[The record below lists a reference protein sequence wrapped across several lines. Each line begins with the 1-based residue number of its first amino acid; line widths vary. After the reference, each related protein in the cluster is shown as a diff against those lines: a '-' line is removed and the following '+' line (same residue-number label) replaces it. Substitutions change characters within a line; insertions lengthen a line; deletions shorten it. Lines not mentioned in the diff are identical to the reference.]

1 MPSETRATKVMIG
14 MGLQDEAFFNCACF
28 VAPVPF
34 NCRNR
39 ITWLLLNCRTHWNGH
54 VHSGGQ
60 SVSVVMATGEAAPTY
75 SAAQVDN
82 CAFAAWYPQLKR
94 VAIRGEVVSLP
105 SEFVSL
111 LLSDGVAL
119 PSAPTASGIEDEDDE
134 EEDAAIALTDEQ
146 LRVISTV
153 REQVER
159 VLRDFGGKLFPKTNW
174 SAPRD
179 AAWMLGAL
187 KCTSFEDVFLLLQAS
202 DFVVHDL
209 TQPYVGCG
217 DEQSEKPPRESYL
230 VLKKWCNFLDSML
243 FRCFV
248 VGHRLVAVTQRN
260 CDEFYEFLPDQQD
273 QLCDLL
279 YEFYKT
285 NFKKPEGEFVF
296 PDPNYSFDVY
306 VDKRR
311 RVYLLDI
318 NVFGAVTDT
327 LLFSWEELLELQT
340 GSPAE
345 PQDADEDHAIDFRV
359 VESKKGIRANPL
371 SGYRAPTDL
380 VDHLAGGAGF
390 EAFIEQVKRDNAA
403 DEDAS
408 DSSDEDN

>member
-1 MPSETRATKVMIG
+1 MTTG
-14 MGLQDEAFFNCACF
+14 D
-28 VAPVPF
+28 
-34 NCRNR
+34 
-39 ITWLLLNCRTHWNGH
+39 
-54 VHSGGQ
+54 GG
-60 SVSVVMATGEAAPTY
+60 PTY
-75 SAAQVDN
+75 TAAQVDN

-94 VAIRGEVVSLP
+94 VSIKGEVVPLP
-105 SEFVSL
+105 AAFVSL
-111 LLSDGVAL
+111 LLSDGVTL
-119 PSAPTASGIEDEDDE
+119 PSAPVASGIEDEDGDDD
-134 EEDAAIALTDEQ
+134 EEDAASALTDEQ
-146 LRVISTV
+146 LSIISTV

-159 VLRDFGGKLFPKTNW
+159 VLEDFSGKLFPKTNW

-179 AAWMLGAL
+179 AAWMLGSL

-209 TQPYVGCG
+209 TQPYIGCSG
-217 DEQSEKPPRESYL
+217 EKAESAPSESYL

-248 VGHRLVAVTQRN
+248 VGHRLVAVSQRN

-273 QLCDLL
+273 ELCELL

-285 NFKKPEGEFVF
+285 NFKKDDGGEFVF

-327 LLFSWEELLELQT
+327 LLFSWEELLELQKDGLAT
-340 GSPAE
+340 
-345 PQDADEDHAIDFRV
+345 PQDAEDEGHMIDFRV

-390 EAFIEQVKRDNAA
+390 DAFIEQVKRDNAA
-403 DEDAS
+403 GGDDRQ
-408 DSSDEDN
+408 

>member
-1 MPSETRATKVMIG
+1 MVAQSFGVFC
-14 MGLQDEAFFNCACF
+14 LQFVCF
-28 VAPVPF
+28 VANDPVET
-34 NCRNR
+34 N
-39 ITWLLLNCRTHWNGH
+39 TDK
-54 VHSGGQ
+54 
-60 SVSVVMATGEAAPTY
+60 MATGPPY

-82 CAFAAWYPQLKR
+82 CAFAAWYPQLKS
-94 VAIRGEVVSLP
+94 VCIKGEVVSLP
-105 SEFVSL
+105 SDFVSL
-111 LLSDGVAL
+111 LLADGVTL
-119 PSAPTASGIEDEDDE
+119 PSAPVASGIEDEDEDE
-134 EEDAAIALTDEQ
+134 EEDAASALTDEQ
-146 LRVISTV
+146 LSVISTV
-153 REQVER
+153 REKLEK
-159 VLRDFGGKLFPKTNW
+159 VLHDFGGKLFPKTNW

-179 AAWMLGAL
+179 AAWMLGSL
-187 KCTSFEDVFLLLQAS
+187 KCTNFEDVFLLLQAS

-209 TQPYVGCG
+209 TQPYIGCSG
-217 DEQSEKPPRESYL
+217 ENAEKSPPESHL

-248 VGHRLVAVTQRN
+248 VGHRLVAVSQRN
-260 CDEFYEFLPDQQD
+260 CGEFYEFLPDQQD
-273 QLCDLL
+273 ELCELL
-279 YEFYKT
+279 YEFYKK
-285 NFKKPEGEFVF
+285 NFRKAEGEFVF

-327 LLFSWEELLELQT
+327 LLFSWDELLEFQT
-340 GSPAE
+340 NSPAT
-345 PQDADEDHAIDFRV
+345 PQDAEDEHHVIDFRV

-403 DEDAS
+403 DGDS
-408 DSSDEDN
+408 DSSDEEN

>member
-1 MPSETRATKVMIG
+1 
-14 MGLQDEAFFNCACF
+14 
-28 VAPVPF
+28 
-34 NCRNR
+34 
-39 ITWLLLNCRTHWNGH
+39 
-54 VHSGGQ
+54 
-60 SVSVVMATGEAAPTY
+60 MATTGPAYT
-75 SAAQVDN
+75 AAQVDN

-94 VAIRGEVVSLP
+94 VSIKGVVVPLP
-105 SEFVSL
+105 NAFVSL
-111 LLSDGVAL
+111 LLSDGVTL
-119 PSAPTASGIEDEDDE
+119 PSAPVASGIEDEDDD
-134 EEDAAIALTDEQ
+134 EEDAANALTDEQ
-146 LRVISTV
+146 LSIISTV
-153 REQVER
+153 REQVEQ
-159 VLRDFGGKLFPKTNW
+159 VLGDFGGKLFPKTNW

-179 AAWMLGAL
+179 AAWMLGSL

-209 TQPYVGCG
+209 TQPYAGCG
-217 DEQSEKPPRESYL
+217 IEKTENPPQESYL

-248 VGHRLVAVTQRN
+248 LGHRLVAVSQRN

-273 QLCDLL
+273 KLCELL

-285 NFKKPEGEFVF
+285 NFNKAEGEFVF

-327 LLFSWEELLELQT
+327 LLFSWEELRELRT
-340 GSPAE
+340 DTPLDAE
-345 PQDADEDHAIDFRV
+345 EDDHVIDFRV

-371 SGYRAPTDL
+371 SRYRAPTDL

-390 EAFIEQVKRDNAA
+390 DAFIEQVERDNAA
-403 DEDAS
+403 DS
-408 DSSDEDN
+408 DSEN

>member
-1 MPSETRATKVMIG
+1 
-14 MGLQDEAFFNCACF
+14 
-28 VAPVPF
+28 
-34 NCRNR
+34 
-39 ITWLLLNCRTHWNGH
+39 
-54 VHSGGQ
+54 
-60 SVSVVMATGEAAPTY
+60 MATTGDACPTY

-94 VAIRGEVVSLP
+94 VAIKGEVVLLP
-105 SEFVSL
+105 AAFVSL
-111 LLSDGVAL
+111 LLSDGVTL
-119 PSAPTASGIEDEDDE
+119 PSAPVASGIEDEDESDE
-134 EEDAAIALTDEQ
+134 EEDATSALTDDQ
-146 LRVISTV
+146 LSAISTV

-179 AAWMLGAL
+179 AAWMLGSL
-187 KCTSFEDVFLLLQAS
+187 KCTSFEDLFLLLQAS

-217 DEQSEKPPRESYL
+217 DSTEKTELAPRESYL

-248 VGHRLVAVTQRN
+248 VGHRLVAVSQRN

-273 QLCDLL
+273 ELCELL

-285 NFKKPEGEFVF
+285 NFMKPEGEFVF
-296 PDPNYSFDVY
+296 PNPDYSFDVY

-327 LLFSWEELLELQT
+327 LLFSWEELLELRT
-340 GSPAE
+340 GSPAT
-345 PQDADEDHAIDFRV
+345 PQDAEDEGHVVDFRV

-380 VDHLAGGAGF
+380 VDHLTGGAGF
-390 EAFIEQVKRDNAA
+390 DAFIEQVKRDNAA
-403 DEDAS
+403 CGDDS
-408 DSSDEDN
+408 DSSDEAN